1 MKILFIGATGM
12 LGKPV
17 ARELISAGFDC
28 ILFGRDRKKLEA
40 LFPGVTIIQGDI
52 LNPQSLDA
60 ALKGIDTVYCNL
72 SVTQQSGI
80 KDPQP
85 EREGIEHIL
94 AAAKNNGISRL
105 GYLSSLVHRY
115 EGMNGFRWWA
125 FQLKEDAVKKIKASG
140 IPYTIFY
147 PSTFMETYPFQMMR
161 GNKIAALG
169 RSVAPMWFIA
179 AADYARQ
186 VSRSFQMPGND
197 NREYSIQ
204 GPAAYT
210 FDEANKIF
218 VKHYTKKKLGIL
230 KAPVWLMKFMGNFS
244 NQYNYAWHICEALNK
259 YPEKFESQ
267 QAWDELGQ
275 PITTLAA
282 YAASNP

>member
-1 MKILFIGATGM
+1 MKILFIGGTGM

-17 ARELISAGFDC
+17 AQELIRAGFDC
-28 ILFGRDRKKLEA
+28 TFFGRDLDKLKAIFPEA
-40 LFPGVTIIQGDI
+40 NIIQGDI
-52 LNPQSLDA
+52 LDMQSLESA
-60 ALKGIDTVYCNL
+60 MKGMDTVYCNL
-72 SVTQQSGI
+72 SVTQHSGM

-85 EREGIEHIL
+85 EREGIDHIL
-94 AAAKNNGISRL
+94 AAAIKNGITRL

-115 EGMNGFRWWA
+115 EGMNGFSWWA
-125 FQLKEDAVKKIKASG
+125 FRMKEEAVQKIKASG

-147 PSTFMETYPFQMMR
+147 PSTFMETFPFQMLR
-161 GNKIAALG
+161 GNKIASLG

-179 AADYARQ
+179 AADYAKQ
-186 VSRSFQMPGND
+186 VSRSFQQPGND
-197 NREYSIQ
+197 NREYAIQ

-210 FDEANKIF
+210 FEEANRIF
-218 VKHYTKKKLGIL
+218 ITHYTKKKLGIL
-230 KAPVWLMKFMGNFS
+230 KAPIWLMKFLGLFA

-267 QAWDELGQ
+267 LTWDELGQ
-275 PITTLAA
+275 PATTLAA